1 MNFER
6 VDSTP
11 AATPLRRRIPA
22 LPMRGARW
30 PGSPGAAAWPA
41 IAGMMLA
48 CAPGDAPEAE
58 TEMTPTS
65 VLFTGATVLDGSGE
79 ASFTADVAV
88 EGDRITFV
96 GDAVAAEIAMRDTI
110 ALDGLL
116 LTPGF
121 IDMHSHINVDE
132 AYGRPA
138 VEFLTQGITTGVVGV
153 DGSSSVDLAS
163 LYDELESAGVG
174 KNIVS
179 YVGHGSV
186 RQAVIGM
193 DDRAPTADEL
203 EQMRTLV
210 RRGMEDGAFGLSTG
224 LFYTPGYY
232 AEPEEVIALGRVAAE
247 YPIAGDHAPV
257 YDTHDRDLGA
267 TYQGIGYL
275 NSIREAIHIGAESG
289 LRTIFSHFNAQG
301 AALYGRASEGAAL
314 IDSARAEGI
323 EVAGA
328 QHVYTSTMSSLR
340 AYTIPRW
347 AQAGGPE
354 QMVRRFQ
361 NPDTARVLDVQTMEM
376 LEIRGGP
383 EKIVFAD
390 ARPEFNGKTLA
401 DVAAA
406 RGLPVPEAVR
416 EIMSESNPWVM
427 NRDLYD
433 VENTRYLATMPWMMT
448 CTDGATPVPGA
459 EIVHP
464 RVYGTFP
471 KKIKDFVDGDG
482 AIGLPFAIRGMSGL
496 AADFLRLD
504 DRGYIREGMIA
515 DIAVIDLDRFTDRAT
530 YDDPHQYSEG
540 VVHVLVNG
548 RFAIRDDEV
557 TGELAGRPLRRPQ
570 TP

>member
-1 MNFER
+1 MNVER
-6 VDSTP
+6 VESMPD
-11 AATPLRRRIPA
+11 AIPLRWRI
-22 LPMRGARW
+22 L
-30 PGSPGAAAWPA
+30 AACLVL
-41 IAGMMLA
+41 AGGTAA

-58 TEMTPTS
+58 PEIVPTS
-65 VLFTGATVLDGSGE
+65 VLFTGATVIDGSGE
-79 ASFTADVAV
+79 ASFAADVAV

-96 GDAVAAEIAMRDTI
+96 GDAAESEAASAAQDTI

-121 IDMHSHINVDE
+121 IDMHSHISIISLGE
-132 AYGRPA
+132 AYGLSA
-138 VEFLTQGITTGVVGV
+138 VEFLTQGITTGVIGV
-153 DGSSSVDLAS
+153 DGSSSTDLAA
-163 LYDELESAGVG
+163 LYADLEESGVG

-179 YVGHGSV
+179 YIGHGSV
-186 RQAVIGM
+186 RGTVMGM
-193 DDRAPTADEL
+193 DDRAPTAAELDE
-203 EQMRTLV
+203 MRVLV
-210 RRGMEDGAFGLSTG
+210 RKGMEDGAFGLSTG

-232 AEPEEVIALGRVAAE
+232 AEADEVIELGRVAAE
-247 YPIAGDHAPV
+247 YPIGGEHAPV

-267 TYQGIGYL
+267 AYQGIGYH

-301 AALYGRASEGAAL
+301 AALYGRASEGAAI

-354 QMVRRFQ
+354 QMVRRFA
-361 NPDTARVLDVQTMEM
+361 NPDTARILDVQTMEM

-383 EKIVFAD
+383 ERIVFAD

-401 DVAAA
+401 DVAVE

-433 VENTRYLATMPWMMT
+433 VDNTRYLATMPWMMT
-448 CTDGATPVPGA
+448 CTDGATPAPGA

-471 KKIKDFVDGDG
+471 KKIKDFVDRDG
-482 AIGLPFAIRGMSGL
+482 AIGLPFAIRSMSGL
-496 AADFLRLD
+496 AADFLRLE
-504 DRGYIREGMIA
+504 DRGYVREGMVA

-530 YDDPHQYSEG
+530 YDDPHQLSEG
-540 VVHVLVNG
+540 VVHLLVNG

-557 TGELAGRPLRRPQ
+557 TGELAGRPLRRP
-570 TP
+570 

>member
-11 AATPLRRRIPA
+11 ATTPLRRRILA
-22 LPMRGARW
+22 LPAGGARW
-30 PGSPGAAAWPA
+30 TPA
-41 IAGMMLA
+41 RFVTTCLVLAGVTMA
-48 CAPGDAPEAE
+48 CGPGDAPEAE
-58 TEMTPTS
+58 AEMTPTS
-65 VLFTGATVLDGSGE
+65 VLFTGATILDGSGE
-79 ASFTADVAV
+79 ASFVADVAV
-88 EGDRITFV
+88 EGERITFV
-96 GDAVAAEIAMRDTI
+96 GDASAAEVAPRDTI

-121 IDMHSHINVDE
+121 IDMHSHITLDQ

-138 VEFLTQGITTGVVGV
+138 VEFLTQGITTGVIGV
-153 DGSSSVDLAS
+153 DGASTTDLAT
-163 LYDELESAGVG
+163 LYAELEDLGVG

-179 YVGHGSV
+179 YIGHGSV
-186 RQAVIGM
+186 REAVMGM

-203 EQMRTLV
+203 DQMKALV
-210 RRGMEDGAFGLSTG
+210 RKGMEDGAFGLSSG

-232 AEPEEVIALGRVAAE
+232 AEADEVIELGRVAAE
-247 YPIAGDHAPV
+247 YPIGGEHSPV

-267 TYQGIGYL
+267 SYQGVGYH

-301 AALYGRASEGAAL
+301 AHLYGRAAEGAAI
-314 IDSARAEGI
+314 IDSARAEGL
-323 EVAGA
+323 EVAAA
-328 QHVYTSTMSSLR
+328 QHVHTSTMSSLR

-354 QMVRRFQ
+354 QMVRRFAH
-361 NPDTARVLDVQTMEM
+361 PDTARLLDVQTMEM

-401 DVAAA
+401 DVAAD
-406 RGLPVPEAVR
+406 RGLTVSEAVR

-448 CTDGATPVPGA
+448 CTDGVTPTPGA
-459 EIVHP
+459 KIVHP
-464 RVYGTFP
+464 RVYATFP
-471 KKIKDFVDGDG
+471 KKINDFVNRDG

-504 DRGYIREGMIA
+504 DRGYIREGMVA
-515 DIAVIDLDRFTDRAT
+515 DIAVIDPERYTDHAT
-530 YDDPHQYSEG
+530 YDDPHQFSEG

-548 RFAIRDDEV
+548 RFAIRDEEV
-557 TGELAGRPLRRPQ
+557 TGELAGQPLRRP
-570 TP
+570 

>member
-1 MNFER
+1 MNVECMETMR
-6 VDSTP
+6 AAIPLRWRIPVLYPVAHRRTP
-11 AATPLRRRIPA
+11 ARPVFTCLA
-22 LPMRGARW
+22 L
-30 PGSPGAAAWPA
+30 
-41 IAGMMLA
+41 AGTTLA
-48 CAPGDAPEAE
+48 CAPGNAPEAE
-58 TEMTPTS
+58 AEVVPTS

-79 ASFTADVAV
+79 PSFVGDVAV
-88 EGDRITFV
+88 EGERITFV
-96 GDAVAAEIAMRDTI
+96 GNASAANLALRDTV

-121 IDMHSHINVDE
+121 IDMHSHITVITVGD
-132 AYGRPA
+132 AYGLPA
-138 VEFLTQGITTGVVGV
+138 VEFLTQGITTGVIGV
-153 DGSSSVDLAS
+153 DGASSTDLAA
-163 LYDELESAGVG
+163 LYTDLEESGVG
-174 KNIVS
+174 KNIIS
-179 YVGHGSV
+179 YIGHGSV
-186 RQAVIGM
+186 REAVMGM
-193 DDRAPTADEL
+193 DDRAPAAAEL
-203 EQMRTLV
+203 DQMKALV
-210 RRGMEDGAFGLSTG
+210 RKGMEDGAYGLSTG

-232 AEPEEVIALGRVAAE
+232 AEADEVIELGRVAAE
-247 YPIAGDHAPV
+247 YPIGEGHAPV
-257 YDTHDRDLGA
+257 YDTHDRNLGA
-267 TYQGIGYL
+267 SYREIGYHD
-275 NSIREAIHIGAESG
+275 SIREAIHIGAESG

-301 AALYGRASEGAAL
+301 AALYGRASEGAAI
-314 IDSARAEGI
+314 IDSARAEGL
-323 EVAGA
+323 EVAAA
-328 QHVYTSTMSSLR
+328 QHVHTSTMSSLR

-376 LEIRGGP
+376 LEIRGGA

-401 DVAAA
+401 DVAAE

-448 CTDGATPVPGA
+448 CTDGVTPTPGA

-464 RVYGTFP
+464 RVYATFP
-471 KKIKDFVDGDG
+471 KKINDFVNRDG
-482 AIGLPFAIRGMSGL
+482 AIGLPFAIRGMTGL

-504 DRGYIREGMIA
+504 DRGYIREGLVA
-515 DIAVIDLDRFTDRAT
+515 DIAVIDPERYIDHAT
-530 YDDPHQYSEG
+530 YDDPHQFSEG

-557 TGELAGRPLRRPQ
+557 TGELAGRPLRRP
-570 TP
+570 

>member
-6 VDSTP
+6 VDSTS
-11 AATPLRRRIPA
+11 AATPLRRRILA
-22 LPMRGARW
+22 VCLVL
-30 PGSPGAAAWPA
+30 
-41 IAGMMLA
+41 AGMTLA

-58 TEMTPTS
+58 AEITPTS
-65 VLFTGATVLDGSGE
+65 VLFTGATILDGSGE
-79 ASFTADVAV
+79 ASFIGDVAV

-96 GDAVAAEIAMRDTI
+96 GAAAGTDLALRDTI

-121 IDMHSHINVDE
+121 IDMHSHITLDE

-138 VEFLTQGITTGVVGV
+138 VEFLTQGITTGVIGV
-153 DGSSSVDLAS
+153 DGASTTDLAT
-163 LYDELESAGVG
+163 LYAELEDLGVG

-179 YVGHGSV
+179 YIGHGSV
-186 RQAVIGM
+186 REAVMGM

-203 EQMRTLV
+203 DQMKALV
-210 RRGMEDGAFGLSTG
+210 RKGMEDGAFGLSSG

-232 AEPEEVIALGRVAAE
+232 AEADEVIELGRVAAE
-247 YPIAGDHAPV
+247 YPIGGEHSPV

-267 TYQGIGYL
+267 SYQGVGYH

-301 AALYGRASEGAAL
+301 AHLYGRAAEGAAI
-314 IDSARAEGI
+314 IDSARAEGL
-323 EVAGA
+323 EVAAA
-328 QHVYTSTMSSLR
+328 QHVHTSTMSSLR

-383 EKIVFAD
+383 GKIVFAD

-401 DVAAA
+401 DVAED
-406 RGLPVPEAVR
+406 RGLTVPEAVR

-448 CTDGATPVPGA
+448 CTDGVTPTPGA

-464 RVYGTFP
+464 RVYATFP
-471 KKIKDFVDGDG
+471 KKINDFVNRDG
-482 AIGLPFAIRGMSGL
+482 AIGLPSRSAACRASPRTSCGWTTGATSEREWSPTSRSSTRGGTRITPRTTIRTSSP
-496 AADFLRLD
+496 
-504 DRGYIREGMIA
+504 
-515 DIAVIDLDRFTDRAT
+515 RA
-530 YDDPHQYSEG
+530 
-540 VVHVLVNG
+540 
-548 RFAIRDDEV
+548 
-557 TGELAGRPLRRPQ
+557 
-570 TP
+570 

>member
-11 AATPLRRRIPA
+11 PATPLRRRILA
-22 LPMRGARW
+22 LPVRGVRW

-58 TEMTPTS
+58 PEMTPTS

-96 GDAVAAEIAMRDTI
+96 GDAAAAEIALRDTI
-110 ALDGLL
+110 PLDGLL

-153 DGSSSVDLAS
+153 DGSSHLDLAA

-232 AEPEEVIALGRVAAE
+232 AEADEVIELGRVAAE
-247 YPIAGDHAPV
+247 YPIGGEHAPV

-267 TYQGIGYL
+267 SYQGIGYL

-383 EKIVFAD
+383 EKVVFAD

-401 DVAAA
+401 DVAAE

-448 CTDGATPVPGA
+448 CTDGGTPVPGA

-471 KKIKDFVDGDG
+471 KKIKDFVDRDG

-557 TGELAGRPLRRPQ
+557 TGELAGRPLRRP
-570 TP
+570 

>member
-1 MNFER
+1 MKLER

-11 AATPLRRRIPA
+11 AAVPRLVA
-22 LPMRGARW
+22 CGVL
-30 PGSPGAAAWPA
+30 
-41 IAGMMLA
+41 AGLTLA
-48 CAPGDAPEAE
+48 CAPDDAPEAAAAPP
-58 TEMTPTS
+58 TTS
-65 VLFTGATVLDGSGE
+65 VLFTGAIVIDGSGE
-79 ASFTADVAV
+79 AAFTADVAV

-96 GDAVAAEIAMRDTI
+96 GDAGAAGGTDGAPTGEVPAAAAPPTRDTV

-121 IDMHSHINVDE
+121 IDMHSHINVSLP
-132 AYGRPA
+132 YGLPA
-138 VEFLTQGITTGVVGV
+138 VEFLTQGITTGVIGV
-153 DGSSSVDLAS
+153 DGSSSTDLAG
-163 LYDELESAGVG
+163 LYANLEASGVG
-174 KNIVS
+174 KNIIS
-179 YVGHGSV
+179 YIGHGSV
-186 RQAVIGM
+186 RQAVMGM
-193 DDRAPTADEL
+193 DDRSPTAEELDE
-203 EQMRTLV
+203 MRALV
-210 RRGMEDGAFGLSTG
+210 RTGMEDGAFGLSTG

-232 AEPEEVIALGRVAAE
+232 AEADEVIELGRVAAE
-247 YPIAGDHAPV
+247 YPIGGEHAAV

-267 TYQGIGYL
+267 AYQGVGYL
-275 NSIREAIHIGAESG
+275 NSIREAIHIGAASG

-354 QMVRRFQ
+354 QMVRRFA
-361 NPDTARVLDVQTMEM
+361 NPDTARILDVQTMEM
-376 LEIRGGP
+376 LDIRGGP

-401 DVAAA
+401 DVAAE
-406 RGLPVPEAVR
+406 RDLPVPEAVR

-448 CTDGATPVPGA
+448 CTDGATPAPGA

-464 RVYGTFP
+464 RVYGNFP
-471 KKIKDFVDGDG
+471 KKIGDFVDRDG
-482 AIGLPFAIRGMSGL
+482 AIGLPFAIRSMSGL
-496 AADFLRLD
+496 AADFLRLE
-504 DRGYIREGMIA
+504 DRGYIREGMVA
-515 DIAVIDLDRFTDRAT
+515 DIAVIDLDRFADLAT
-530 YDDPHQYSEG
+530 YDDPHQLSEG
-540 VVHVLVNG
+540 VVHLLVNG
-548 RFAIRDDEV
+548 RFAIRDDQV
-557 TGELAGRPLRRPQ
+557 TGELPGRPLRRPGANQ
-570 TP
+570 

>member
-1 MNFER
+1 MNVER

-11 AATPLRRRIPA
+11 AASPLRRRILAMCPV
-22 LPMRGARW
+22 L
-30 PGSPGAAAWPA
+30 
-41 IAGMMLA
+41 AGVTLA
-48 CAPGDAPEAE
+48 CGPGDAPEAE
-58 TEMTPTS
+58 AGLLATS

-96 GDAVAAEIAMRDTI
+96 GDAAPADLALRDTI

-121 IDMHSHINVDE
+121 IDMHSHITLDE

-138 VEFLTQGITTGVVGV
+138 VEFLTQGITTGVIGV
-153 DGSSSVDLAS
+153 DGASTTDLAT
-163 LYDELESAGVG
+163 LYAELEDLGVG

-179 YVGHGSV
+179 YIGHGSV
-186 RQAVIGM
+186 REAVMGM

-203 EQMRTLV
+203 DQMKALV
-210 RRGMEDGAFGLSTG
+210 RKGMEDGAFGLSSG

-232 AEPEEVIALGRVAAE
+232 AEADEVIELGRVAAE
-247 YPIAGDHAPV
+247 YPIGGEHSPV

-267 TYQGIGYL
+267 SYQGVGYH

-301 AALYGRASEGAAL
+301 AHLYGRAAEGAAI
-314 IDSARAEGI
+314 IDSARAEGL
-323 EVAGA
+323 EVAAA
-328 QHVYTSTMSSLR
+328 QHVHTSTMSSLR

-383 EKIVFAD
+383 GKIVFAD

-401 DVAAA
+401 DVAED
-406 RGLPVPEAVR
+406 RGLTVPEAVR

-448 CTDGATPVPGA
+448 CTDGVTPTPGA

-464 RVYGTFP
+464 RVYATFP
-471 KKIKDFVDGDG
+471 KKINDFVNRDG

-504 DRGYIREGMIA
+504 DRGYIREGMVA
-515 DIAVIDLDRFTDRAT
+515 DIAVIDPGRYTDHAT
-530 YDDPHQYSEG
+530 YDDPHQFSEG

-557 TGELAGRPLRRPQ
+557 TGELAGRPIRRP
-570 TP
+570 